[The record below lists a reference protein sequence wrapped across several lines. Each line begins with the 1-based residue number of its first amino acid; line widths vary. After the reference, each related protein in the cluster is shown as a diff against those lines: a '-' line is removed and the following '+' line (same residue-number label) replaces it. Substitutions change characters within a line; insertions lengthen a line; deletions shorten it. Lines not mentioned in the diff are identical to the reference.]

1 MEHSSSSNLKAA
13 LDGPLRA
20 PGFQLEQLSRKRV
33 TGHLRVTETVRCGD
47 FSFLNVWEEKRGAGI
62 QLSINHLKPAKL
74 GDLVH
79 AAASPINVGNNN
91 QVWEVRL
98 WKVDPSNSQIKSMV
112 SSSTVTIACNM
123 PVPDHAKPAGEILK
137 MFAKL

>member
-33 TGHLRVTETVRCGD
+33 TGHLRVTET
-47 FSFLNVWEEKRGAGI
+47 VWEEKRGAGI

-98 WKVDPSNSQIKSMV
+98 WKVDPSNCHIKSMV
-112 SSSTVTIACNM
+112 SSSTVTIAYNM

>member
-20 PGFQLEQLSRKRV
+20 PGFQLEQLSSKRV
-33 TGHLRVTETVRCGD
+33 TGHLRVTET
-47 FSFLNVWEEKRGAGI
+47 VWEEKRGAGI

>member
-1 MEHSSSSNLKAA
+1 M
-13 LDGPLRA
+13 
-20 PGFQLEQLSRKRV
+20 
-33 TGHLRVTETVRCGD
+33 VRCVHRA
-47 FSFLNVWEEKRGAGI
+47 FNLSNFLVKESPAIFALLKPSGAVWEEKRGAGI

>member
-33 TGHLRVTETVRCGD
+33 TGHLRVTESLKPSGE
-47 FSFLNVWEEKRGAGI
+47 VWEEKRGAGI

-112 SSSTVTIACNM
+112 SSSTVTIACYM